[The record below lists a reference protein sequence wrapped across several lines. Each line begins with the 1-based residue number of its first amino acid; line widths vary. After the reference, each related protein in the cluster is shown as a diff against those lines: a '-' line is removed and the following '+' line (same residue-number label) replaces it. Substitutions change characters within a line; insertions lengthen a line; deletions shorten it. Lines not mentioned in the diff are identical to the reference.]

1 MRSELGT
8 CRGLPWR
15 VGHPFGMTL
24 RYRLPRSAR
33 LQKKCEFDAVRAEGS
48 RVARGCL
55 IVNWMKLPGSSGCR
69 LGIVVGRKVGCAVA
83 RNRARRLLREVFRH
97 HQHDIRDST
106 AVVLVARPSINEK
119 AYAAVERD
127 FLAALGEAGLLK
139 AAE

>member
-1 MRSELGT
+1 MRSELGA
-8 CRGLPWR
+8 CRGLPRR
-15 VGHPFGMTL
+15 VEDLFGMTL

-33 LQKKCEFDAVRAEGS
+33 LQKKCEFDAIRAQGS

-55 IVNWMKLPGSSGCR
+55 IVNWMKLPGGSRCR
-69 LGIVVGRKVGCAVA
+69 LGIVVGRKVGCAVI

-127 FLAALGEAGLLK
+127 FLAAMAEAGLLK
-139 AAE
+139 AVE

>member
-1 MRSELGT
+1 
-8 CRGLPWR
+8 
-15 VGHPFGMTL
+15 MTL

-48 RVARGCL
+48 RIALGCL
-55 IVNWMKLPGSSGCR
+55 IVNWMKVTGASGCR

-97 HQHDIRDST
+97 HQHDLSDSA

-127 FLAALGEAGLLK
+127 FLAAMGEAGLLK